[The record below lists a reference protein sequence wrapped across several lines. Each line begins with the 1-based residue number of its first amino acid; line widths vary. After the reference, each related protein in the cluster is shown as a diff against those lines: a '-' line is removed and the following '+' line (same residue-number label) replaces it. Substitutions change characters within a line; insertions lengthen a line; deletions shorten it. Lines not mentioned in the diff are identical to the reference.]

1 MLGADVQQVCA
12 AAAEGVS
19 TAMGTK
25 WLGTFMFARIKQVAA
40 VGAAVV
46 GIGWMG
52 VVSPAVAY
60 TQPPRIP
67 AGNEPP
73 CPVGG
78 VQYAPDPNLDAYDVC
93 VAGFVAEGPS
103 YICPPGWLL
112 NMNTIPP
119 TCVNPHHKAPS

>member
-19 TAMGTK
+19 TAMTAK

-40 VGAAVV
+40 VGATVV
-46 GIGWMG
+46 GIGSMG

-60 TQPPRIP
+60 TQQSRIP
-67 AGNEPP
+67 AGNEIP
-73 CPVGG
+73 CPVEG
-78 VQYAPDPNLDAYDVC
+78 APDDSYDVC
-93 VAGFVAEGPS
+93 EAGFSAEGP
-103 YICPPGWLL
+103 YYCPPGWIL